1 MKNIFKL
8 VPILLVLMGFCRMA
22 SAEDAAHP
30 LDGVWVPDI
39 EASVKIFDFPE
50 GLKKDLAGMRMTL
63 LAKNGSMSLNWSDG
77 TSARKIFKIT
87 TVTGRVYNVSL
98 GNKTFTI
105 NAAVKN
111 SLIFTEKD
119 AYARDNSI
127 IFKRAP

>member
-1 MKNIFKL
+1 
-8 VPILLVLMGFCRMA
+8 MGFCRMA

-77 TSARKIFKIT
+77 TSSGKTFKIT
-87 TVTGRVYNVSL
+87 GVTGRLYNVSL